1 MKMSAGFELWD
12 RKTRNLVLEFD
23 RLDGAVLALRDYVQ
37 RNGTESVDGLS
48 LLAVSDD
55 GEISMTLSED
65 EHLLDLL
72 SATATTGR

>member
-1 MKMSAGFELWD
+1 MGAGFELWD

-23 RLDGAVLALRDYVQ
+23 RLDEAVLALRDYVQ
-37 RNGTESVDGLS
+37 RNGTESIDGLS

-65 EHLLDLL
+65 GQILDLV
-72 SATATTGR
+72 SATVATGR